1 MKLAPV
7 YDMQSAQPVLH
18 TTDLGNHQTSELAD
32 GTMTICTNTID
43 MEECDFEALASV
55 RLDELEQYRLYTLL
69 HTKFTRKGK

>member
-1 MKLAPV
+1 
-7 YDMQSAQPVLH
+7 
-18 TTDLGNHQTSELAD
+18 LAD